1 MLSESFSMA
10 SALTTKGVAIS
21 SPAPLAEAATE
32 PAGAMTEPID
42 SRAKTLVPEP
52 AGMRNASRHA
62 LRAGALVSGR
72 YRLLELLGAGGSAC
86 VYRARDRRLGHEVA
100 VKVLHPHL
108 SADRELVERFRGE
121 ARIAAG
127 LNDGHVAKVYELGR
141 WDGTEFIAMEYAPGP
156 SLKSLVREEAP
167 VDPLRAIDLG
177 VQLLKAVRSIHDR
190 GIVHRDIKPA
200 NAIIGREGRLKVIDF
215 GIAHSPTSD
224 LTTTT
229 DGVLGTARY
238 ASPEQALGQEATAA
252 SDLYSIGVILYEL
265 LAGRPP
271 FEAEGVVALAL
282 EHVHKR
288 PPALDSVKSG
298 IPPRLASAVM
308 RALRKNPGERFANA
322 AEFAAALGASA
333 HTIKRRPRRRMTSPT
348 FSRSSRSPS
357 SPARPRGST
366 RTRSGARPPA
376 SPPPPAGSTLGLGGA
391 RT

>member
-1 MLSESFSMA
+1 
-10 SALTTKGVAIS
+10 
-21 SPAPLAEAATE
+21 
-32 PAGAMTEPID
+32 MTEPID
-42 SRAKTLVPEP
+42 TRAKTPVPER
-52 AGMRNASRHA
+52 AERRNASRHA

-72 YRLLELLGAGGSAC
+72 YPLLDLLGAGGSAC
-86 VYRARDRRLGHEVA
+86 VYRARDRRLGREVA

-108 SADRELVERFRGE
+108 AADRGLVERFRRE

-127 LNDGHVAKVYELGR
+127 LDDDHVAKVYELGR
-141 WDGTEFIAMEYAPGP
+141 WDGTEFIAMEYIPGP

-167 VDPLRAIDLG
+167 VDPSRALDLG

-215 GIAHSPTSD
+215 GIARAPASD

-229 DGVLGTARY
+229 DWVFGTARY
-238 ASPEQALGQEATAA
+238 ASPEQVLGHEATAA

-288 PPALDSVKSG
+288 PPALDSVKPG
-298 IPPRLASAVM
+298 IPRRLVSAVM

-322 AEFAAALGASA
+322 VEFAAALDAA
-333 HTIKRRPRRRMTSPT
+333 ARELERPPRRRMASPT
-348 FSRSSRSPS
+348 YSRSSRSPS
-357 SPARPRGST
+357 STARPRGSAPGPG
-366 RTRSGARPPA
+366 RGRDPHPRPRPGPALGLARSGDVTGGRAPV
-376 SPPPPAGSTLGLGGA
+376 TGGA
-391 RT
+391 L

>member
-1 MLSESFSMA
+1 
-10 SALTTKGVAIS
+10 
-21 SPAPLAEAATE
+21 
-32 PAGAMTEPID
+32 
-42 SRAKTLVPEP
+42 
-52 AGMRNASRHA
+52 
-62 LRAGALVSGR
+62 
-72 YRLLELLGAGGSAC
+72 
-86 VYRARDRRLGHEVA
+86 
-100 VKVLHPHL
+100 
-108 SADRELVERFRGE
+108 
-121 ARIAAG
+121 
-127 LNDGHVAKVYELGR
+127 
-141 WDGTEFIAMEYAPGP
+141 MEYAPGP

-224 LTTTT
+224 LTTLQSYR
-229 DGVLGTARY
+229 DLLARLVRY